1 MSIKDNVIYYAFE
14 VSSKMHG
21 TTSEDVRNNRD
32 RKGVNIKTKRLLIYY
47 MHNYLG
53 IKHYKMKKYFNNIH
67 HATSI
72 HHNKKFKFELNTYH
86 QVRYDFDIF
95 LKKMTNYSI
104 YGHNFKEKINEIQQL
119 LNELKTVIND

>member
-21 TTSEDVRNNRD
+21 TTAEDVRNNED

-53 IKHYKMKKYFNNIH
+53 IKHYKMKKYFI
-67 HATSI
+67 A
-72 HHNKKFKFELNTYH
+72 L
-86 QVRYDFDIF
+86 QV
-95 LKKMTNYSI
+95 I
-104 YGHNFKEKINEIQQL
+104 YI
-119 LNELKTVIND
+119 VI